1 MYVSNSSAKQ
11 RTRSEKVGSAAIC
24 AKRRSETCAS
34 NARGFCSHCCHSPG
48 SRSRKTSPPSGA
60 QLHQKFQ
67 ARLSSGWSVLGRSR
81 VRIIVSG
88 SFCVSVVI
96 RGIHKRDFQFGT
108 TEHKESGARRRKR
121 MSDLA
126 EYYQLVNL
134 ERCQKPDRRQGN
146 LRIRLASS
154 SEQWLIPLA
163 IDYIINRA
171 LKLFRPKIGCTSVTR
186 PRLHL
191 PAQEILFAQL
201 SCRSRFEAIIKQLP
215 VSRDIR
221 STVNVVPPTIDGTTI
236 IAMQP

>member
-1 MYVSNSSAKQ
+1 VILAGTLSFGDGRVSSIYVSNSSAKQ

-48 SRSRKTSPPSGA
+48 SRSRKTSAPSGA

-134 ERCQKPDRRQGN
+134 AYVSAEWLALPDGRASDT
-146 LRIRLASS
+146 LAS
-154 SEQWLIPLA
+154 
-163 IDYIINRA
+163 
-171 LKLFRPKIGCTSVTR
+171 
-186 PRLHL
+186 
-191 PAQEILFAQL
+191 LFAEFL
-201 SCRSRFEAIIKQLP
+201 VF
-215 VSRDIR
+215 
-221 STVNVVPPTIDGTTI
+221 
-236 IAMQP
+236 